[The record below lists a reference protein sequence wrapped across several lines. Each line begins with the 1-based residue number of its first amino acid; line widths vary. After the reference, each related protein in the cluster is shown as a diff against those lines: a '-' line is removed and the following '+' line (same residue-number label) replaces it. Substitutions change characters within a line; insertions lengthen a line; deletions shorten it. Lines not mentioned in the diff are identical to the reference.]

1 MNQRCPPIMQVDLA
15 VDRLGGGKK
24 SAQLFAWRE
33 PNARFH
39 VAFGYSKGSSNA
51 GATAMK
57 QVFDQLLKFLQQGI
71 SAIFHFVELIWT
83 WSVDQ
88 IGKLMAVPWQEWP
101 LLKQILLLL
110 ILAGV
115 LWALY
120 RAGWALLEAGAAILA
135 AFAGLL
141 AVLVQTLP
149 HVFLAGVI
157 ALGGVWLVNHLDNS
171 SLRMPT
177 WTQASEQN
185 SSPQNQNQ
193 NNPPQNQN
201 SVPQKSPGSTPQN
214 Q

>member
-1 MNQRCPPIMQVDLA
+1 LLLIAWEIVERSV
-15 VDRLGGGKK
+15 
-24 SAQLFAWRE
+24 QLFAPRE

-39 VAFGYSKGSSNA
+39 VESGFSKDGSNA
-51 GATAMK
+51 GATAMR

-88 IGKLMAVPWQEWP
+88 ISKLMAVPWQEWP
-101 LLKQILLLL
+101 LLKQVLLLL

-141 AVLVQTLP
+141 GVLVQTLP

-171 SLRMPT
+171 SMRMPI
-177 WTQASEQN
+177 WMQASEQN
-185 SSPQNQNQ
+185 SSPQNQNSS
-193 NNPPQNQN
+193 PQNQN
-201 SVPQKSPGSTPQN
+201 SVPQKSPSGTPQG
-214 Q
+214 QPSQ

>member
-1 MNQRCPPIMQVDLA
+1 
-15 VDRLGGGKK
+15 
-24 SAQLFAWRE
+24 
-33 PNARFH
+33 
-39 VAFGYSKGSSNA
+39 
-51 GATAMK
+51 MK

-88 IGKLMAVPWQEWP
+88 IIKLVAVPWQEWP
-101 LLKQILLLL
+101 LWKQVLLVL

-120 RAGWALLEAGAAILA
+120 MAGRELLEAGAAILA

-141 AVLVQTLP
+141 GVLVRTLP

-171 SLRMPT
+171 QLRMPT
-177 WTQASEQN
+177 WMQTSEQIN
-185 SSPQNQNQ
+185 SPQNQNGSS
-193 NNPPQNQN
+193 QNQN
-201 SVPQKSPGSTPQN
+201 IVPQKSSSSASQGQ
-214 Q
+214 

>member
-1 MNQRCPPIMQVDLA
+1 
-15 VDRLGGGKK
+15 
-24 SAQLFAWRE
+24 
-33 PNARFH
+33 
-39 VAFGYSKGSSNA
+39 
-51 GATAMK
+51 
-57 QVFDQLLKFLQQGI
+57 
-71 SAIFHFVELIWT
+71 
-83 WSVDQ
+83 
-88 IGKLMAVPWQEWP
+88 
-101 LLKQILLLL
+101 LKQILLLL

-135 AFAGLL
+135 AFAALL
-141 AVLVQTLP
+141 GVLVQTLP

-171 SLRMPT
+171 SLRMPN

-214 Q
+214 QPSQ